1 MSTKVKR
8 KTKPRQRGAVMS
20 DVVNDYI
27 NKTIDAKRLEWIEQ
41 SRFLTMDMV
50 TIALGRMGFRATKFS
65 EFFPTV
71 NEVWMDYNDLMREV
85 YKEDPDLWEAK
96 AKIDREIKLYV
107 GEELFVPYDKRHYSD
122 QP

>member
-1 MSTKVKR
+1 MATKVKR
-8 KTKPRQRGAVMS
+8 KTKPRQRGAVLS

-27 NKTIDAKRLEWIEQ
+27 EKTIIAKRLEWIEQ
-41 SRFLTMDMV
+41 SRFITMDMV
-50 TIALGRMGFRATKFS
+50 TIALGRMGFRATKFGD
-65 EFFPTV
+65 FFPTL
-71 NEVWMDYNDLMREV
+71 NEVWKDYEEFVREV
-85 YKEDPDLWEAK
+85 IKDDPDIWEAK